1 MDIGIETEVA
11 VAAGGWLAGKGVDV
25 LRAAGGMTGRGG
37 GGGIRNR
44 GLAFE
49 TCDDSVDMIGR
60 TGRGALAV
68 GDRADRDSSLVN
80 RGRPCLNMIGL
91 GCWKQLPR

>member
-1 MDIGIETEVA
+1 MDTLGTSGGMTDIVIETEVA

-37 GGGIRNR
+37 GGGMKNW

-49 TCDDSVDMIGR
+49 TNKDSVDILGR
-60 TGRGALAV
+60 TGRGALAL
-68 GDRADRDSSLVN
+68 GD
-80 RGRPCLNMIGL
+80 
-91 GCWKQLPR
+91 